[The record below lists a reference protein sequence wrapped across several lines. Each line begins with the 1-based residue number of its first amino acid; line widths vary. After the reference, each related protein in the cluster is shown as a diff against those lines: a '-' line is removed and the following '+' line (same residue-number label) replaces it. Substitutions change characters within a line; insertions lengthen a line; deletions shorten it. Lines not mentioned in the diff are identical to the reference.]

1 MSILRVVR
9 RMECP
14 ECGSGM
20 MHRSRRKGVV
30 EKVLCGVLPIHP
42 YRCNDCD
49 YRFFRL
55 RLANSAEKRRPA

>member
-1 MSILRVVR
+1 
-9 RMECP
+9 MECP
-14 ECGSGM
+14 ECGGGV
-20 MHRSRRKGVV
+20 MHSSRRRGVV

-55 RLANSAEKRRPA
+55 RLANSAAKRRPA